1 MVEKHRRL
9 TSGEHKR
16 MLLAICREDWPYSL
30 SPIFVRNAPSNVVVA
45 MKPESE
51 STYDK
56 STTTN
61 VFKETM

>member
-1 MVEKHRRL
+1 MDSIRECYLQFVERIGL
-9 TSGEHKR
+9 IA
-16 MLLAICREDWPYSL
+16 LI